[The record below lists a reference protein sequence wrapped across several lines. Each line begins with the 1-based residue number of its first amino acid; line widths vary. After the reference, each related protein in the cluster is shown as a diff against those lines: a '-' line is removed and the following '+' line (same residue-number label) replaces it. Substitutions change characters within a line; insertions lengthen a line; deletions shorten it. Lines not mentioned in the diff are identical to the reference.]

1 LEYTG
6 QNLTEKDLKNLEIR
20 DIMDLENNFFLE
32 DNDKMDEDMDDDDSN
47 ELDYDTLGLY
57 TLSSSPSTVGTR
69 YNDRFL
75 YLKWKVLHQ
84 IHSVR
89 VPNAL

>member
-1 LEYTG
+1 
-6 QNLTEKDLKNLEIR
+6 
-20 DIMDLENNFFLE
+20 MDLENKFFLE
-32 DNDKMDEDMDDDDSN
+32 DNDKMDEDMDEESGGDYSDDSN

-89 VPNAL
+89 